1 MHLLFFARRYPYVFG
16 ETFCILRGLMAETS
30 TNASVLTITA
40 FTVERYLAICHPFL
54 ARTMSDLF
62 RVIKYIVTIW
72 IVALLSA
79 IPQVRK
85 YFGLLLKIK
94 KIN

>member
-1 MHLLFFARRYPYVFG
+1 
-16 ETFCILRGLMAETS
+16 MAETS

-54 ARTMSDLF
+54 AHTISDSQ
-62 RVIKYIVTIW
+62 RVIKYILTIW

-79 IPQVRK
+79 IPQVSKTK
-85 YFGLLLKIK
+85 YFTWVLVGKMNFFLRISDVVGR
-94 KIN
+94 